1 MRILFDHG
9 VPHALRHH
17 LPGHE
22 VRTAK
27 YMGWDKLSNGDLL
40 LAAETEEFEAIMTT
54 DRALVSDQEISGS
67 SMRVL
72 ALGPTNWRILQKHIP
87 EIQAALE
94 ATTPGRVLRVQFRSE
109 QPR

>member
-54 DRALVSDQEISGS
+54 DRALVSDNGTNGAISQPARLPYQWERGVRTAIGTS
-67 SMRVL
+67 N
-72 ALGPTNWRILQKHIP
+72 A
-87 EIQAALE
+87 QAC
-94 ATTPGRVLRVQFRSE
+94 
-109 QPR
+109 